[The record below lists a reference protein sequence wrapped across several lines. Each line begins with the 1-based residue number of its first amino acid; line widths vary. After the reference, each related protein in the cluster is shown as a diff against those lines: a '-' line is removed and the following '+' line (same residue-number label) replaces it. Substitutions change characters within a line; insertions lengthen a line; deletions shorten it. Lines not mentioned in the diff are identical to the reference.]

1 MQNKRLDFL
10 IEEAGCL
17 IWVAP
22 RSLGGLTPAQL
33 AQVWMG
39 RATQNTGDLVKR
51 GAMMPMS
58 LYQDDGYLVR
68 FILGELSQQEQAE
81 WTARALWKLD
91 ITCGEVFISGILTPD
106 FNDEFSA
113 IVPAEGQRLVLGWGL
128 HRRATGCL
136 SSRGIQLP
144 ARRPVWRLGYDY
156 QPSNIRETPGHRIR
170 EGSGLLSPHPSE
182 PRATCMDRR

>member
-39 RATQNTGDLVKR
+39 RATQNTGDLVK
-51 GAMMPMS
+51 GGVMMPMS

-68 FILGELSQQEQAE
+68 FILGELSQQEQAK

-91 ITCGEVFISGILTPD
+91 ISCGEVLISGILTPD

-113 IVPAEGQRLVLGWGL
+113 IVPAEPTARIGLGL
-128 HRRATGCL
+128 TSACHRVSKSVSYIPLLDRHPVARRCKPQPNT
-136 SSRGIQLP
+136 SRWLRP
-144 ARRPVWRLGYDY
+144 ARWQR
-156 QPSNIRETPGHRIR
+156 THR
-170 EGSGLLSPHPSE
+170 
-182 PRATCMDRR
+182 